1 MKWAGAELN
10 RRHTDFQ
17 SVDEKSQPQQKQTLI
32 TDPEQ
37 RLQTSLQK
45 NSGNGQKSADSL
57 PDDLAEIVAVW
68 PELPEHI
75 KAAIKVTIETF
86 WAAGEDY

>member
-1 MKWAGAELN
+1 MVAFQIIKQQLWA
-10 RRHTDFQ
+10 TDFQ

-32 TDPEQ
+32 NIPEQ

-45 NSGNGQKSADSL
+45 NPENDQKSADSL
-57 PDDLAEIVAVW
+57 LDDLAEIVAVW

-75 KAAIKVTIETF
+75 KAAIKALVGTCNTSRE
-86 WAAGEDY
+86 